1 MNMTAQ
7 VPPFRN
13 PGQDG
18 SPLLGPTST
27 SPGPFAGL
35 GDRLVQFGIALR
47 SGNSTAGELEQLARA
62 CGIGLR
68 LKLVEDGSRADE
80 A

>member
-1 MNMTAQ
+1 MTMTAQ

-13 PGQDG
+13 PSQDSDIVFG
-18 SPLLGPTST
+18 LAST
-27 SPGPFAGL
+27 SPFTPL
-35 GDRLVQFGIALR
+35 GDRLVQLGLALQ
-47 SGNSTAGELEQLARA
+47 SSTSTAGELEQLARA
-62 CGIGLR
+62 CGIGLH